1 MVIIGGQPLKS
12 LLNCYHYPAQAIKNI
27 IEIKSLR
34 TSDYK
39 IAKMQNV
46 DQAKDPCYLIMHIWS
61 FGGQAELWLDTR
73 VNDDSSHS
81 EDNYQS
87 SVNPATLK

>member
-1 MVIIGGQPLKS
+1 MVLANPAGPVLFYGDHWWSAVKS
-12 LLNCYHYPAQAIKNI
+12 LLDCNHYPAQAIKNI

-39 IAKMQNV
+39 IAKIQNV

-61 FGGQAELWLDTR
+61 FGGQAELL
-73 VNDDSSHS
+73 VG
-81 EDNYQS
+81 Y
-87 SVNPATLK
+87 PGK